1 MLKFGDFI
9 YQRDE
14 RGHEYFRLSDKL
26 INFLRW
32 GHFISGK
39 FEVILKNFNAWLR
52 DYKKLN
58 LTAITPILKPPFP
71 CPVEVLK
78 YYFYRQDN
86 KLRKS
91 LQKEPIRFSSFI
103 LGENEAAFNNV
114 GFFVQPKPL
123 DRLVVDDV
131 WYLTTYFKPKSTL
144 SNVFIRLRQTG
155 QNMSVYPLK
164 VTSGL
169 LNLLTTVCHQRFFG
183 VHLSS
188 TSTLRYFSS

>member
-1 MLKFGDFI
+1 MLDQWATKVLPNWTKVSGNSRHKLWVIMSHKISFQCSIGQKD
-9 YQRDE
+9 QNQE
-14 RGHEYFRLSDKL
+14 LYFLLMKLMLSFVLEKKKWQQ
-26 INFLRW
+26 NFDQQSTHSLP
-32 GHFISGK
+32 
-39 FEVILKNFNAWLR
+39 ELVNPAKNRSHASS
-52 DYKKLN
+52 
-58 LTAITPILKPPFP
+58 LKPPFP

-91 LQKEPIRFSSFI
+91 TRWPSTLTSNEI

-114 GFFVQPKPL
+114 GFFVQPKSL

-164 VTSGL
+164 VNHCS
-169 LNLLTTVCHQRFFG
+169 
-183 VHLSS
+183 
-188 TSTLRYFSS
+188 